1 MRGDSIQSKQL
12 HERRPSPSEKK
23 KKTGEKQTAKTDSKR
38 NIIEV
43 FRKLQIF
50 PTPLASPQTQHDT
63 WDMWLEVKG
72 APFLLDT
79 APPIDLFR
87 DYFLPGEI
95 TADVLWRG
103 NPLSKGLVD

>member
-1 MRGDSIQSKQL
+1 MREDSIQSKQL
-12 HERRPSPSEKK
+12 HARRPSPPEKI
-23 KKTGEKQTAKTDSKR
+23 KKTGEKQNAKSDSKR
-38 NIIEV
+38 NMIEV

-50 PTPLASPQTQHDT
+50 PTPSANSQTQHGT

-103 NPLSKGLVD
+103 NPSSKGTC